1 MIKFYDTSSL
11 LLKADT
17 LFEDEEKF
25 AISSITLEELEHI
38 KTAANKDADIKYAA
52 RKLTHILDTHMGE
65 YDVEIFNEGMEKPV
79 AKAGIYINNDARI
92 IACAISYEKKLGF
105 AKNISKYTYKYRF

>member
-1 MIKFYDTSSL
+1 MKKIKFYDTSSL

-52 RKLTHILDTHMGE
+52 RKLTHILDNHMGE
-65 YDVEIFNEGMEKPV
+65 YDVEIYSDDKDKPIV
-79 AKAGIYINNDARI
+79 KAGIYINNDARI
-92 IACAISYEKKLGF
+92 LACAMSYEKKLGLG
-105 AKNISKYTYKYRF
+105 